1 MNDNRENFKEIN
13 TNLSY
18 LALEVQ
24 RVRTCNGILE
34 MIFPL
39 QIHYGFLSCCS
50 ILPIIR
56 PIFELFFFMF
66 KLRKLDSS
74 TDNKRR
80 FVDTNVSCQCQY
92 LAKGRALEAIPQFAK

>member
-18 LALEVQ
+18 LTLEVQ

-39 QIHYGFLSCCS
+39 QIRYGFLSCCS
-50 ILPIIR
+50 IFPIIR
-56 PIFELFFFMF
+56 PIFELFLNFHVQAQ
-66 KLRKLDSS
+66 K
-74 TDNKRR
+74 T
-80 FVDTNVSCQCQY
+80 
-92 LAKGRALEAIPQFAK
+92 GQFNRQQKTIR